1 VGFALQTYAE
11 EVTSSTAMELFRTG
25 TYITL
30 GIMVVTTLAVIFGLV
45 RKTPWRFQAIGT
57 TGFLGV
63 LAAGLFALSLFPIS
77 RTAISG
83 AQKFD
88 ILYDQGSDRIVAR
101 VDRTIQPNQLEA
113 TLKQIADRSF
123 TTGRILKEGQGPL
136 IEARTLVRPAPGVSQ
151 IIQLGTLRSE
161 SYLKNGK
168 PDKFTLNKEGF
179 AEVQKILKEHPEL
192 NQNPK
197 R

>member
-101 VDRTIQPNQLEA
+101 VDRTIQPDQLEA

>member
-101 VDRTIQPNQLEA
+101 VDRTLQPDQLEA

>member
-101 VDRTIQPNQLEA
+101 VDRTLQPNQLEA

>member
-101 VDRTIQPNQLEA
+101 VDRMIQPNQLEA

-123 TTGRILKEGQGPL
+123 TTGRILTEGQGPL

>member
-1 VGFALQTYAE
+1 
-11 EVTSSTAMELFRTG
+11 MELFRTG

-30 GIMVVTTLAVIFGLV
+30 GTMVVTTLAVIFGLV

-63 LAAGLFALSLFPIS
+63 LAAGLFALSLFPITRS
-77 RTAISG
+77 AVPG

-88 ILYDQGSDRIVAR
+88 ILYDQGGGRIVAR
-101 VDRTIQPNQLEA
+101 VERTIKPEQLEA
-113 TLKQIADRSF
+113 TLKQIAIRAF
-123 TTGRILKEGQGPL
+123 TTGRILQEGRGPL
-136 IEARTLVRPAPGVSQ
+136 IEARMLVRSAPGVSQ
-151 IIQLGTLRSE
+151 IIQLGTLQSE
-161 SYLKNGK
+161 SYLNSGK

-192 NQNPK
+192 NQNP
-197 R
+197 RR

>member
-1 VGFALQTYAE
+1 
-11 EVTSSTAMELFRTG
+11 MELFRTG
-25 TYITL
+25 TYLTL
-30 GIMVVTTLAVIFGLV
+30 GLMVITTLAVVFGLV
-45 RKTPWRFQAIGT
+45 RKTPWRFQAVGT

-63 LAAGLFALSLFPIS
+63 LAAGLFALSLFPITRS
-77 RTAISG
+77 AVPG

-101 VDRTIQPNQLEA
+101 VERTIQPEQLEA
-113 TLKQIADRSF
+113 TLKQIAIRSF
-123 TTGRILKEGQGPL
+123 TTGRILQEGRGPVV
-136 IEARTLVRPAPGVSQ
+136 EARTLVRSVPGVSQ
-151 IIQLGTLRSE
+151 IIQLGTLQSE

-192 NQNPK
+192 NQNP
-197 R
+197 RR

>member
-1 VGFALQTYAE
+1 
-11 EVTSSTAMELFRTG
+11 MELFRTG

-101 VDRTIQPNQLEA
+101 VDRTLQPNQLEA